1 MRKLTKIIKKRRKNY
16 KPTTGVVNQW
26 GIRESVNTE
35 IIKAQRAEARRQI
48 LREEK
53 RKLRAEFYRIVRETF
68 PGFAAL
74 EDAAISVFG
83 LNPFNMYMPD

>member
-1 MRKLTKIIKKRRKNY
+1 MRKLTKVIKKRRKNY

-48 LREEK
+48 LHEEK
-53 RKLRAEFYRIVRETF
+53 RKLRAEIHRIVRETL

-74 EDAAISVFG
+74 EDAAISVLG